1 MWYIILIL
9 IILDGLIIYYIPSY
23 FNNINFLYPMLTLS
37 LISVLANNLSLK
49 KYYQTVF
56 IMGIIYDILYSNIFL
71 YNAFLFL
78 LISKINTKIYKV
90 LKHNLFL
97 VILITILNI
106 IIYDTITFLLIK
118 FSSYQSVDFIDLVYK
133 IKNSLLLNI
142 LIVFVYYFYFK
153 KKNIHHKI
161 KW

>member
-118 FSSYQSVDFIDLVYK
+118 FSSYQSVDFIDLIYK

>member
-78 LISKINTKIYKV
+78 LISKINTKIYKI

-118 FSSYQSVDFIDLVYK
+118 FSNYQSVDFIDLIYK